1 VAAVLRQGVVKED
14 AGQASDGQTA
24 PLTRRRFQG
33 VGHVRVLSAQTD
45 HLGRVR
51 VLICVQPLRADALR
65 PASTARTST
74 LCGIEILIQL
84 PAQHEE
90 GAEVGFTGEA
100 FQQDAYASVVAFP
113 DRRHDL
119 FDHLP

>member
-1 VAAVLRQGVVKED
+1 MVAVRGEGVEPFAGVSQGAE
-14 AGQASDGQTA
+14 
-24 PLTRRRFQG
+24 P
-33 VGHVRVLSAQTD
+33 VLSALAD
-45 HLGRVR
+45 HPGWVR

-100 FQQDAYASVVAFP
+100 FQ
-113 DRRHDL
+113 
-119 FDHLP
+119 